1 MRNAS
6 KNLLAITGGDL
17 SRRVLGFATV
27 AYLARV
33 MTTADF
39 GAINIGYSVLSYGL
53 VVSAGGL
60 GTLGVREVARGAA
73 DELVGTLT
81 TLRLLGALIGY
92 AATAF
97 VALSFV
103 RDPVVT
109 KLLLIFSLS
118 YFSNAFLLEW
128 YFQGKEKMGVVGAVR
143 VASALIYLGGVLFL
157 VHSSADIA
165 GVAIAAVLADAMAS
179 IVLMVMYYRNAHE
192 LPFRCSLKGSRT
204 ILRQSLH
211 LGAGSIFAQ
220 LSVNLPAVVIGI
232 MLSNADAGI
241 FSAAY
246 KLVIVLLVFDRGL
259 ATLLLPAA
267 SRLHAESPEI
277 LVRRLNIALK
287 FILMAALPLA
297 VGGSLLAVRLVPLVY
312 GAQYLEAS
320 NVFAILVWF
329 LFFTMIHTIYTSGIV
344 AVGLEREYGRVMF
357 VSMIVFVIAVTLG
370 AAYAGVIGVAAA
382 VVFAEF
388 LTLLMM
394 RSKFHSTVKT
404 ALPRE
409 LVWIVFAAA
418 LMASVVMLLSSFHIL
433 LLIPIGALVYAT
445 VLFATRAIT
454 LSELTSIIRR
464 V

>member
-6 KNLLAITGGDL
+6 KNLLSITGGDIT
-17 SRRVLGFATV
+17 RRVLGFATV

-33 MTTADF
+33 MTTSDF

-60 GTLGVREVARGAA
+60 GTLGVREVARGAV
-73 DELVGTLT
+73 DGLVSTLM

-92 AATAF
+92 ALTAF

-103 RDPVVT
+103 RDPVVA
-109 KLLLIFSLS
+109 KLLLIFPLS
-118 YFSNAFLLEW
+118 YFSNAVLLEW
-128 YFQGKEKMGVVGAVR
+128 YFQGKEKLGVVGVVR
-143 VASALIYLGGVLFL
+143 VVSAFIYLGGVLLL

-179 IVLMVMYYRNAHE
+179 VVLMVMYYKHTHALR
-192 LPFRCSLKGSRT
+192 FRFSLKGSKT

-220 LSVNLPAVVIGI
+220 LSVNFPAVIIGI

-246 KLVIVLLVFDRGL
+246 KLVVVLLVFDRGL

-267 SRLHAESPEI
+267 SRLHAESPET
-277 LVRRLNIALK
+277 LVRKLNIALK

-297 VGGSLLAVRLVPLVY
+297 VGGSLLADRLVPLVY

-344 AVGLEREYGRVMF
+344 AVGLEREYGSVML
-357 VSMIVFVIAVTLG
+357 VSMILFIIAVIAG
-370 AAYAGVIGVAAA
+370 AAYAGVIGVAVA
-382 VVFAEF
+382 VVLAEMA
-388 LTLLMM
+388 TLLMM
-394 RSKFHSTVKT
+394 RRKFHSAVKT

-409 LVWIVFAAA
+409 LGWIVVAAA
-418 LMASVVMLLSSFHIL
+418 VMASVVMFLSSFHLL